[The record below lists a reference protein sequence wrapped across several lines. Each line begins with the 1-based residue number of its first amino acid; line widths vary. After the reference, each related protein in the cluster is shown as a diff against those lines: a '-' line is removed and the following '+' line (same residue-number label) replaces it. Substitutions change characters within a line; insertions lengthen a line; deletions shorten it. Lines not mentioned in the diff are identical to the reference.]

1 MDRALLVCVLTL
13 HLIGV
18 IAASNSQRTIFRRSE
33 LPLLRNRNSGLVSF
47 RDTHFYSNPVD
58 NIGSGLNG
66 ESIVDHENGNEEIV
80 SKRQFDEIG
89 SGLKGEGIV
98 DHGYGNGVFSK
109 RPFDEKESGL
119 IGKRVVRHALGHGV
133 VSKRHSEEM
142 EGELM
147 VKRIV
152 GQGDRTLPPNFY
164 S

>member
-13 HLIGV
+13 LLIGV
-18 IAASNSQRTIFRRSE
+18 IAASRAQRTIFRRSE
-33 LPLLRNRNSGLVSF
+33 LPSLTNRNSGLVSF

-89 SGLKGEGIV
+89 RRLNVEGIV
-98 DHGYGNGVFSK
+98 DHEYGK
-109 RPFDEKESGL
+109 D
-119 IGKRVVRHALGHGV
+119 V
-133 VSKRHSEEM
+133 VSKRHSEEI
-142 EGELM
+142 EGELID
-147 VKRIV
+147 KRIV
-152 GQGDRTLPPNFY
+152 GLGDGTIPSNGIA